1 MTAKNFSLFLA
12 LRYLLPKRL
21 FLLVITLISILGV
34 ACAIALLIV
43 VMAVMT
49 GFERELQRKV
59 IGFEP
64 HVIVTNSGV
73 LEAWPELMAQTQKL
87 PDVKAVAPF
96 VQGPVIVEFQ
106 NRRMAP
112 KIRGVDPEME
122 EQVVALKPFIIA
134 GEYDLDGDKVILG
147 SDLARTL
154 GAGVGDTISVF
165 SPGNLEGVLQELD
178 RIEQEGDKPDATA
191 LKQMILPTDLEVS
204 GIFESGRYLYDSDY
218 LIVPL
223 HIGQELYNLGGS
235 VHGLAIK
242 ANDPY
247 QAHAVKGELSAILE
261 PPDYAL
267 TWIDLNRQ
275 MFDAIRTERS
285 VMFMI
290 LTIAIVV
297 AAFCIMN
304 TQITTT
310 VQKTR
315 DIGVMK
321 ALGARS
327 SQIIGIFFIQGVIIG
342 VFGTIFGLC
351 TGVGFVLIRNDFSRF
366 LSDAFGLEVFPAAIY
381 QFSEIPAEIVPQDV
395 AIICGSAFVI
405 CSLAAL
411 IPAWVA
417 SRLDPVKALR
427 YE

>member
-21 FLLVITLISILGV
+21 FLLVITLISIVGV

-73 LEAWPELMAQTQKL
+73 LEDWPALMAEAQKL
-87 PDVKAVAPF
+87 PDVKAAAPF

-122 EQVVALKPFIIA
+122 EQVVALKPFVIA
-134 GEYDLDGDKVILG
+134 GEYDLDGNKVILG

-178 RIEQEGDKPDATA
+178 RIEQEGEKPDATA
-191 LKQMILPTDLEVS
+191 LKQMILPTDLEVT
-204 GIFESGRYLYDSDY
+204 GIFESGRYLYDSDF

-247 QAHAVKGELSAILE
+247 QAHIVKKELSEVLE

-275 MFDAIRTERS
+275 MFDAIRTERN

-342 VFGTIFGLC
+342 IFGTIFGLGF
-351 TGVGFVLIRNDFSRF
+351 GVGFVLIRNDFSRF
-366 LSDAFGLEVFPAAIY
+366 LSDVFGLEVFPASIY